1 MARSKSHTMLAPRP
15 VCAIMT
21 EEGAGITPGAVGVF
35 EDELVLSIGVCM
47 MMKSSGSILPVAGL
61 E

>member
-1 MARSKSHTMLAPRP
+1 
-15 VCAIMT
+15 MT